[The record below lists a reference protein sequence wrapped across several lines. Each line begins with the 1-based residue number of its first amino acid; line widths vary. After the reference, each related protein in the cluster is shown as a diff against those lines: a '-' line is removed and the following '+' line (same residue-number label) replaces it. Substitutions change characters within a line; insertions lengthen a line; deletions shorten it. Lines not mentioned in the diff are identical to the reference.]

1 MGKLKGQK
9 KQNRGKGIKW
19 QIEKK
24 VDLKEQ
30 CLWLGVRKYWDYI
43 YPLDLVWNLNL
54 LNENR
59 RNPLEIKYKTYK
71 WHQSKV
77 AGNHFEAVTLNWMRQ
92 KTSYSFSSEI
102 QHGSEK
108 ICFIKHYKALIALV
122 QMTGPHVARHQRE
135 MCLQKKASKWQLSV
149 HWPCACAGGGE
160 GVVMHNPSDYSLSS
174 MKEQKLCSD
183 HVSGWRSNKGI
194 GSLTY
199 TNRRGSICEK

>member
-43 YPLDLVWNLNL
+43 YPLELVWNLNL

-102 QHGSEK
+102 QQWLWENLFHQALYVYDNDLFTVIRERQCLNLWRAVTMWSKMIDFHYEK
-108 ICFIKHYKALIALV
+108 MKLKLEIAKVTFLEIFLQFSRKVKLRLTTLV
-122 QMTGPHVARHQRE
+122 
-135 MCLQKKASKWQLSV
+135 
-149 HWPCACAGGGE
+149 
-160 GVVMHNPSDYSLSS
+160 
-174 MKEQKLCSD
+174 
-183 HVSGWRSNKGI
+183 
-194 GSLTY
+194 
-199 TNRRGSICEK
+199 